1 MYGIMISLGILVG
14 ALLTEKQLK
23 HKKLSSEVFWDGLL
37 IVICFGVFGA
47 RTYHV
52 IDYWD
57 YYQLHL
63 LEVFYVWQGGLGILG
78 GLICATLA
86 VSIFLKV
93 KKQNIFIWLDLAVLY
108 LPLGQA
114 IGRIGNIFNN
124 ELLPFA
130 YYEMWLNLMLFA
142 VIQIGYIKKWFN
154 PNGVIFAVYVGGY
167 ALVRI
172 LLENTRQEH
181 WTING
186 LNVTQTLSLALII
199 GILIAYALHCLRSRW
214 FQVQR

>member
-1 MYGIMISLGILVG
+1 MISLGILVG

-23 HKKLSSEVFWDGLL
+23 HKKLSPEIFWDGVFVVT
-37 IVICFGVFGA
+37 ISGVIGA

-63 LEVFYVWQGGLGILG
+63 LEIFYLWQGGLGILG
-78 GLICATLA
+78 GLISAA
-86 VSIFLKV
+86 IFVSIFLKA
-93 KKQNIFIWLDLAVLY
+93 KKQNILVWLDLAVLY

-130 YYEMWLNLMLFA
+130 YYEIILNLALFT
-142 VIQIGYIKKWFN
+142 VIQMGFRKGWFKSNGIIFSIYVVGYTM
-154 PNGVIFAVYVGGY
+154 
-167 ALVRI
+167 VRI

-199 GILIAYALHCLRSRW
+199 GILIVYALHCLRSRW
-214 FQVQR
+214 FQIQK